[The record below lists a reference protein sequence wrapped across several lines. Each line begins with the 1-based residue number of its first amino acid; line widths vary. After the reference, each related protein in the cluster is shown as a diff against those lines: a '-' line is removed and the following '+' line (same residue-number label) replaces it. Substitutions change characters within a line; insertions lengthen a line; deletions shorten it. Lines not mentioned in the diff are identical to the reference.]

1 MVHSI
6 LRHESNSHTCAMR
19 DPSRRTAGVR
29 IRVTLLGMKLSSENF
44 RMYTFVCDLKAVNV
58 PNYIMKKRDYDK
70 IFKGSEIFPRNSASR
85 AFTKTV
91 EGRARVVPH
100 TIAWDLSRAI
110 KSPRLLTRNRAQR
123 RLTRFIAVRLQ
134 VIVSSVEGNARIRG
148 TNFDHAQFIAAT
160 CVCVR
165 RAKYASTK
173 VSMMRRRYVGDFA
186 STRSYI
192 SLKVLARRATKTDF
206 SRSKSK
212 MFSRCGTDVSTPRYH
227 VTD

>member
-29 IRVTLLGMKLSSENF
+29 IRVTLLSMKLSSENF

-134 VIVSSVEGNARIRG
+134 VLVSSVEGNARIRG
-148 TNFDHAQFIAAT
+148 TNFDH
-160 CVCVR
+160 VR
-165 RAKYASTK
+165 CTIHCGN
-173 VSMMRRRYVGDFA
+173 MC
-186 STRSYI
+186 
-192 SLKVLARRATKTDF
+192 LRATSEICEHESFDDA
-206 SRSKSK
+206 SKIRWR
-212 MFSRCGTDVSTPRYH
+212 FRVDPVLYFT
-227 VTD
+227 